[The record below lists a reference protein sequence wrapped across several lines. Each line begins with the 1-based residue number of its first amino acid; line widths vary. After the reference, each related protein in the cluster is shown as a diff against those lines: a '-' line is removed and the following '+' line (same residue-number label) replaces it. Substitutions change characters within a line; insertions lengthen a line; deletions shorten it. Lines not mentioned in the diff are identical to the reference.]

1 MPSGVCGVASLQTGC
16 WTAWL
21 RAALFRLK
29 ECASGVSESANDS
42 NATNHS
48 GDDTVFEEARAART

>member
-1 MPSGVCGVASLQTGC
+1 MSAKLAAPRLPGFAPST
-16 WTAWL
+16 
-21 RAALFRLK
+21 
-29 ECASGVSESANDS
+29 ASGVSESANDD